1 MPTILDAGT
10 VQLSNADVLQWVRA
24 KREQH
29 RREDAADEAAG
40 RPKTKRPS
48 KFMNSLRKHERELTD
63 KKYAYAANPGA
74 YEGTQRGKAIK
85 LFIERCDEAICYP
98 LESQY
103 SSKGISMKQLKATLG
118 KVYEKKT
125 FTTSELMMIQNL
137 APENVSMLE
146 MVVEGWEH
154 RFSVDEMEK
163 ILQVINEVF
172 RCGDKLPELEADAKV
187 S

>member
-24 KREQH
+24 KRAQH
-29 RREDAADEAAG
+29 VEEDEADKAAG
-40 RPKTKRPS
+40 RPKVKRPA

-63 KKYAYAANPGA
+63 SKYPYAANSGA
-74 YEGTQRGKAIK
+74 YEGIQRTKSIK
-85 LFIERCDEAICYP
+85 VFLERCDEEICYP
-98 LESQY
+98 LEEKY
-103 SSKGISMKQLKATLG
+103 IRKAFNVKQLKATLG
-118 KVYEKKT
+118 KIHEKKT

-154 RFSVDEMEK
+154 RFSAEEMEK
-163 ILQVINEVF
+163 IAQVINEVF
-172 RCGDKLPELEADAKV
+172 RCGSHLPSVGSDAKLA
-187 S
+187 